1 MLPTLIILLYKE
13 GQWTVEYFMIGVER
27 SFTIVRHTSWN
38 LINEDTTMTPCLL
51 IYDHLA
57 RPLVIHQDVP
67 GSKISVYKA
76 LLGQVLHTWGN
87 LTTETEEQWRSHINL
102 FTGREN
108 REAQL
113 LPLPHT
119 CAMLVSVEQW
129 IQQDTLHY
137 IYSDLIERETIFSHY
152 TIVKYLRFKYFYES
166 VISLVV
172 YLPCFE
178 RE

>member
-1 MLPTLIILLYKE
+1 
-13 GQWTVEYFMIGVER
+13 
-27 SFTIVRHTSWN
+27 
-38 LINEDTTMTPCLL
+38 
-51 IYDHLA
+51 
-57 RPLVIHQDVP
+57 
-67 GSKISVYKA
+67 
-76 LLGQVLHTWGN
+76 
-87 LTTETEEQWRSHINL
+87 
-102 FTGREN
+102 
-108 REAQL
+108 
-113 LPLPHT
+113 
-119 CAMLVSVEQW
+119 MLVSVEQW